1 MGSLR
6 KTFTISL
13 VTISIASLSAI
24 ASAAPVSDG
33 LAIKRS
39 APATIEV
46 VRHRGGSGGAWAG
59 FAAGA
64 IIGGLLAAPYYDP
77 GYYPG
82 PYYPGAYYPPVYY
95 GPGPVGPGV
104 AYCARR
110 FRSYDP
116 VSGTYVGNDGFRHAC
131 P

>member
-1 MGSLR
+1 MHGLR

-13 VTISIASLSAI
+13 VSIVIVSLQASAW
-24 ASAAPVSDG
+24 AAPVSDG

-39 APATIEV
+39 APATVEL
-46 VRHRGGSGGAWAG
+46 VRHRGGAGGVWAG

-77 GYYPG
+77 GYYPYYPA
-82 PYYPGAYYPPVYY
+82 PYYPTGYY
-95 GPGPVGPGV
+95 GPGPIGPGV

-116 VSGTYVGNDGFRHAC
+116 VSGTYLGNDGFRHPC